1 MKIIERFGGLILA
14 LTVIAVTL
22 LLGSCDQREPIV
34 PTFDRTGLV
43 MEVRINTYD
52 NLKQVHDVYREVHD
66 LPRAHDL
73 TGLQGFAVW
82 YEFPNGK
89 PEDELY
95 TCEIHIA
102 RPARVDDSHTLTL
115 GHEMLHCVY
124 GSYHRNKH

>member
-1 MKIIERFGGLILA
+1 
-14 LTVIAVTL
+14 
-22 LLGSCDQREPIV
+22 
-34 PTFDRTGLV
+34 
-43 MEVRINTYD
+43 
-52 NLKQVHDVYREVHD
+52 VHD

-73 TGLQGFAVW
+73 TGLQGFALW

-102 RPARVDDSHTLTL
+102 RPGRVDDTHTLTL

-124 GSYHRNKH
+124 GSYHRKKH